1 MLATVE
7 DIQRGIDSSA
17 NRHGLVILDFIKA
30 FDKVSFTRLIFKL
43 KQSVINI
50 SLLLWINNWLTHRT
64 QRVVVDGCQSREAA
78 VTSGVPQGTVLGPL
92 FFLVYINDIQRNIS
106 SKLRLFADDSLL
118 YRQITKPEDEEI
130 LQKDINKLSEWA
142 KLWQMNFNIAKCH
155 TLRIRR
161 SIRASKDQTS
171 PMCMYY
177 MEGEPLS
184 DVEHHPYLGVELD
197 SSLSWDLHLANTRSK
212 STRVLNMIRR
222 NFTIGTDMN
231 IRQALYFS
239 LVRPHLEYA
248 CTVWDTHHK
257 TKIDKLEKVQ
267 NQAARFVTKRYDRM
281 DSPSEMKRQLE
292 WNSLQERR
300 FVQRQSVIYKVHNQL
315 THYSLPI
322 YCVPPARALKG
333 HHKYSYQSIRA
344 LHDPY
349 LYSFVP
355 RTIRV
360 WSILPVNIACAPS
373 TETFKSRLIDA
384 IRSGAIVVAPP
395 RTVTTIHA
403 GMGARGQHLQAF

>member
-1 MLATVE
+1 M
-7 DIQRGIDSSA
+7 
-17 NRHGLVILDFIKA
+17 
-30 FDKVSFTRLIFKL
+30 
-43 KQSVINI
+43 
-50 SLLLWINNWLTHRT
+50 
-64 QRVVVDGCQSREAA
+64 VVDGCQSKEAA

-92 FFLVYINDIQRNIS
+92 FFLVYINDIPRNIS

-118 YRQITKPEDEEI
+118 YRQINKPEDEEI

-161 SIRASKDQTS
+161 SIRASNDQTS

-184 DVEHHPYLGVELD
+184 EVEHHPYLGVELER
-197 SSLSWDLHLANTRSK
+197 SLSWDLHLANTRSK

-222 NFTIGTDMN
+222 NFTIGTNMN

-248 CTVWDTHHK
+248 STVWDPRNK

-267 NQAARFVTKRYDRM
+267 NQAARFVTKRYYRM

-300 FVQRQSVIYKVHNQL
+300 FVQRQSVI
-315 THYSLPI
+315 
-322 YCVPPARALKG
+322 
-333 HHKYSYQSIRA
+333 
-344 LHDPY
+344 
-349 LYSFVP
+349 
-355 RTIRV
+355 
-360 WSILPVNIACAPS
+360 
-373 TETFKSRLIDA
+373 
-384 IRSGAIVVAPP
+384 
-395 RTVTTIHA
+395 
-403 GMGARGQHLQAF
+403 